1 MPATKG
7 TGPITYKPMVMG
19 LAKLHFIDSKFSLDQ
34 WRTNAYLAPL
44 SDDGAEPM
52 WPEAKVTTDLK
63 SKLTATPANDA
74 SFAPLPASAMRA
86 ASFIAWGK
94 SLSSHLYESARAEVL
109 VCDALNATSAP
120 GEAEGEFRA
129 RLALA
134 ARERRDSAV
143 EDLRRKYA
151 PKLQTLDDRERRAQE
166 RVAREQSQLT
176 QQKFQTALSI
186 GASILG
192 AFMGRKTLSAT
203 NINRA
208 ATAARSATRI
218 GRESGDVDRAD
229 DNLDVV
235 RQQRA
240 DLQRQFEADT
250 AALERTLDISA
261 VSLRS
266 AQVTPRKSDIAIGE
280 VAVVWVPWRS
290 DADGFAAPAFG

>member
-7 TGPITYKPMVMG
+7 VGPITYKPMVMG
-19 LAKLHFIDSKFSLDQ
+19 LAKLHFIDAKLSLDQ
-34 WRTNAYLAPL
+34 WRTNTYLAPF
-44 SDDGAEPM
+44 SDDGTEPM
-52 WPEAKVTTDLK
+52 WPEAKAAADLE
-63 SKLTATPANDA
+63 SQLTAGPAKDA
-74 SFAPLPASAMRA
+74 SFATLPAAAMRA
-86 ASFIAWGK
+86 ASFTAWGK
-94 SLSSHLYESARAEVL
+94 SLSAYLYESARADVL
-109 VCDALNATSAP
+109 VCDALKATSAP
-120 GEAEGEFRA
+120 GEAEGDFRA
-129 RLALA
+129 RLALT
-134 ARERRDSAV
+134 ARERRDSTV
-143 EDLRRKYA
+143 EELRRKYA
-151 PKLQTLDDRERRAQE
+151 PRLQTLDDRERRAQE

-203 NINRA
+203 HINRA

-250 AALERTLDISA
+250 AALERALDISA

-266 AQVTPRKSDIAIGE
+266 VQVTPRKSDIAIGE
-280 VAVVWVPWRS
+280 VAVVWVPWRTG
-290 DADGFAAPAFG
+290 ADGFPAPAYD